1 MLMDVLITG
10 GAGFIG
16 THLARRLLRE
26 GCQVTILDS
35 FNPQIHGGQRSLPA
49 DLEGHVRLL
58 VGDVRDRDT
67 FRLALD
73 GQDVVVHLAAETGT
87 GQSMYEV
94 KQYESVN
101 IGGTAVLLDCLVNDQ
116 RRRVRRIV
124 LASSRAVYGEGKYHC
139 PTCGVVYPAM
149 RSAQDMKAGRF
160 EPRCPHC
167 GAECSA
173 LPTNEDSPLQPS
185 SFYGLTK
192 QTQEQMLSL
201 FARALGLPAFILR
214 YQNVYGP
221 GQSLRNPYT
230 GILAIFAS
238 QARSGQPIRV
248 FEDGLESRDFV
259 HIEDAVDA
267 TWRCICA
274 EATGVEV
281 LNVGSG
287 SRVTVSEVAQGIVQ
301 FFGGRSEVSVTGEFR
316 AGDIRHSLADLSR
329 VRQRLGFEPR
339 WRFADGLREFLL
351 WAEGQAT
358 GPNQYERSLSEM
370 RDKGLLHG

>member
-1 MLMDVLITG
+1 MTNRVLITG

-35 FNPQIHGGQRSLPA
+35 FSPQVHGDQRSLPPELA
-49 DLEGHVRLL
+49 GHVRLL
-58 VGDVRDRDT
+58 IGDVRDRDA
-67 FRLALD
+67 FQQALD
-73 GQDVVVHLAAETGT
+73 GQDMVVHLAAETGT
-87 GQSMYEV
+87 GQSMYELER
-94 KQYESVN
+94 YEQVN
-101 IGGTAVLLDCLVNDQ
+101 MGGTAVLLDCLVNDPH
-116 RRRVRRIV
+116 RHVHRIV
-124 LASSRAVYGEGKYHC
+124 LASSRAVYGEGKYQC
-139 PTCGVVYPAM
+139 PGCGVVYPAM
-149 RSAQDMKAGRF
+149 RSAQDMQAGRF

-167 GAECSA
+167 GAECSP
-173 LPTNEDSPLQPS
+173 LPTDEDSPLRPS

-201 FARALGLPAFILR
+201 FARSLGLSAFILR

-248 FEDGLESRDFV
+248 FEDGRESRDFV
-259 HIEDAVDA
+259 YIEDAVEA
-267 TWRCICA
+267 TWRCLGV
-274 EATGVEV
+274 EAGGVEV

-301 FFGGRSEVSVTGEFR
+301 FFGSRSEVSVTGEFR
-316 AGDIRHSLADLSR
+316 LGDIRHSLADLSR

-339 WRFADGLREFLL
+339 WSFAEGLREFLL
-351 WAEGQAT
+351 WAEGQAA
-358 GPNQYERSLSEM
+358 GASQYEHSLSEM